1 MLAVHVRVQR
11 ADFGET
17 VCLDCDDLTETPR
30 ENGDRVRRRHAM
42 KVARRRCTLE
52 ARAPRERSFDLG
64 QS

>member
-42 KVARRRCTLE
+42 KVARRRCAL
-52 ARAPRERSFDLG
+52 
-64 QS
+64 